1 MNAYE
6 LAEYLKAY
14 ANDITDYDKDY
25 TLAAANLLILQM
37 EEVKSLRRQLIAATS
52 EIMDTKQWTL
62 LIFIAYIPVKWLVR
76 KLNGHGIG

>member
-25 TLAAANLLILQM
+25 TLAAASLLILQM
-37 EEVKSLRRQLIAATS
+37 EEIKALRKQLIAATN
-52 EIMDTKQWTL
+52 EIME
-62 LIFIAYIPVKWLVR
+62 IR
-76 KLNGHGIG
+76 R